1 MAAIQDILDKFGD
14 DTIQIIADNMR
25 SNGQV
30 ATGKTISSLGKT
42 TTENSLQVFGA
53 PYIMATETG
62 RGPRVNNVE
71 TDFKE
76 KLIEWIK
83 ARGISFRGT
92 IEAKAKSLAY
102 LLNRDGTK
110 LFREG
115 GRKDTITPALSKE
128 RIDKLVK
135 DIAEENFKQATISI
149 KTAIDG

>member
-30 ATGKTISSLGKT
+30 ATGDTIAALQKESTPTSLIVK
-42 TTENSLQVFGA
+42 GA
-53 PYIMATETG
+53 PYIMALETG
-62 RGPRVNNVE
+62 RKPRESTQNSGLASKLERWIVAKGVNIRRSVE
-71 TDFKE
+71 ED
-76 KLIEWIK
+76 
-83 ARGISFRGT
+83 AR
-92 IEAKAKSLAY
+92 SLAWFI
-102 LLNRDGTK
+102 NKFGTK

-115 GRKDTITPALSKE
+115 GRKDVITPALSQE
-128 RIDKLVK
+128 RLDKLVK